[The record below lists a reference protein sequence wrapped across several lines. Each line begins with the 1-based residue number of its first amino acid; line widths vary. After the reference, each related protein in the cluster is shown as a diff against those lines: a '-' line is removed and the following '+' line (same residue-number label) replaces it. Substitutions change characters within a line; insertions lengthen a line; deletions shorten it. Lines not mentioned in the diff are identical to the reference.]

1 MLAAVEQSGSQML
14 MIQVVAA
21 WCGNM
26 IASRYYWQ
34 LHAYLGL
41 VTGISI
47 LPRECLK
54 VSGRRKQ
61 EPKRQGG
68 SFKPTGR
75 QWMSTSKSW
84 NLTAREASVQPIYSL
99 PSEGCTVGLQ
109 RGGRNDRHHTI
120 QCQSLP
126 ALVVLPEII
135 FQPSVDVLS
144 NCESANH
151 IGQGSNNNDN
161 DNDNDNNNSK
171 ENSNLVLNEG
181 SRLNNWLGET
191 TTTTTKTTKATTT
204 TTVTLFS
211 TRAAASTIG
220 QGSDQARSRSSSKVR
235 DCSCLA
241 NGVTFSKIGRI
252 LFVDWCGTLIQ

>member
-1 MLAAVEQSGSQML
+1 M
-14 MIQVVAA
+14 
-21 WCGNM
+21 
-26 IASRYYWQ
+26 
-34 LHAYLGL
+34 
-41 VTGISI
+41 
-47 LPRECLK
+47 
-54 VSGRRKQ
+54 
-61 EPKRQGG
+61 
-68 SFKPTGR
+68 
-75 QWMSTSKSW
+75 
-84 NLTAREASVQPIYSL
+84 QPIYSL

-109 RGGRNDRHHTI
+109 RGGRNDRHHTT

-126 ALVVLPEII
+126 ALVVLPEIT
-135 FQPSVDVLS
+135 FQHSVDVLS
-144 NCESANH
+144 RCESANLN
-151 IGQGSNNNDN
+151 GQGSNNNDN

-171 ENSNLVLNEG
+171 DNSNLVLNEG

-191 TTTTTKTTKATTT
+191 TTTKTTTT

-252 LFVDWCGTLIQ
+252 LFVD